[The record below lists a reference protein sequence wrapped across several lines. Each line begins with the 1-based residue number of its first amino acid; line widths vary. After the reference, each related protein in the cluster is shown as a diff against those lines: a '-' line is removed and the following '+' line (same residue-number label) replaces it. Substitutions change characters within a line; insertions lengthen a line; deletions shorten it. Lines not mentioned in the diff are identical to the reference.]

1 MFLYRFD
8 KKYSYSSDNNTRAQE
23 HKTVKQLSGNIVNMQ
38 IIAFCFYYTTPQLFW
53 NPIVVV
59 SNSFIDDNIFMESL
73 DIVELVLTPSF
84 LTLTR
89 VSYRYLTSNV
99 SKVSFIDSCTGK

>member
-1 MFLYRFD
+1 MTIF
-8 KKYSYSSDNNTRAQE
+8 
-23 HKTVKQLSGNIVNMQ
+23 
-38 IIAFCFYYTTPQLFW
+38 
-53 NPIVVV
+53 
-59 SNSFIDDNIFMESL
+59 FMESL
-73 DIVELVLTPSF
+73 GIVELVLTPSF